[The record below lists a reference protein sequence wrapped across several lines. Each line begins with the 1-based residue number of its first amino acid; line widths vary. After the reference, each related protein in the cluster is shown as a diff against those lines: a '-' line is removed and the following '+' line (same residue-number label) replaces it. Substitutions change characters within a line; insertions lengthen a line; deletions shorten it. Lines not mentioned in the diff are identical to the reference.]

1 MGNNGHAR
9 IFCSRNEAELI
20 AIDGYYRTA
29 EDMAPEL
36 RGRPVQCRLDD
47 RMLQITALD

>member
-1 MGNNGHAR
+1 MGNGKAR
-9 IFCSRNEAELI
+9 IFCTRYEAELI

-36 RGRPVQCRLDD
+36 RGKAVQCWLDD
-47 RMLQITALD
+47 RALQITALS